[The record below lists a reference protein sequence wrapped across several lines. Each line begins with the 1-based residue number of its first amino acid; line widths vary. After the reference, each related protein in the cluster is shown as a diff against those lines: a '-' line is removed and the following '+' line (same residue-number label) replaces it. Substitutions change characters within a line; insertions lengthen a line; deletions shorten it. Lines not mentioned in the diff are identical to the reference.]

1 MAISPRKLAANQKN
15 AQWSTGPRTPEGKA
29 RVRHNALKHGLLAK
43 EVIVPVGDEQEKRAE
58 FDLFLDD
65 LWQHYAPVGPIEA
78 MLVDRIAVAYWRLRR
93 ATRAEVGELR
103 LEFDK
108 AAGSG
113 AVVLFSGIVER
124 LQKQFEEADPNFDLA
139 TWLRTDDNAATLG
152 WDVKSALAA
161 RGESGRK
168 IIATGER
175 ERTLRPMAMGKRK
188 SEQAP
193 LWIPTTE
200 LPVSPG
206 HPFYV
211 RLNTIL
217 DAAGFDR
224 FVEEQCRAFY
234 APVMGRPSLAP
245 GRYFR
250 LLLIGY
256 FEGLDSERGIAWRAA
271 DSLAVRTF
279 LGLGLED
286 GAPDHS
292 TISRTRRLIDV
303 ETHRAV
309 FTWVQERL
317 VEAGLLKGQ
326 TIAID
331 ATTLEANAAMRSI
344 VRRDTGESYQRFL
357 TRLAAASGIKTPTRA
372 ALARLDRRR
381 KKRTSNAEWVNPSDP
396 DAKVAKMK
404 DGRTHLAHKAEHAV
418 DLETG
423 ALVAVTL
430 HGADVGDTTSLLAT
444 ALAAGE
450 QLEAAQA
457 TVPRDLVGDKGYHS
471 NETLLA
477 LAAIGVRAYLAE
489 PDRGRR
495 CWMKAPEA
503 QGPVYGNRRRVS
515 GRRGKRLMR
524 RRGEYVERTFAHLY
538 DTGGLRRTYLRGHQ
552 NILKRLIVHAG
563 AFNLGLLM
571 RHAIGRGTPRGLQGG
586 GRPCFVLWLTVYTQL
601 AQLGTTL
608 ASCAGGPRS
617 LSRDGTSFFA
627 HAITC

>member
-1 MAISPRKLAANQKN
+1 
-15 AQWSTGPRTPEGKA
+15 
-29 RVRHNALKHGLLAK
+29 
-43 EVIVPVGDEQEKRAE
+43 
-58 FDLFLDD
+58 
-65 LWQHYAPVGPIEA
+65 
-78 MLVDRIAVAYWRLRR
+78 
-93 ATRAEVGELR
+93 
-103 LEFDK
+103 
-108 AAGSG
+108 
-113 AVVLFSGIVER
+113 
-124 LQKQFEEADPNFDLA
+124 
-139 TWLRTDDNAATLG
+139 
-152 WDVKSALAA
+152 
-161 RGESGRK
+161 
-168 IIATGER
+168 
-175 ERTLRPMAMGKRK
+175 MAMGKRK

-211 RLNTIL
+211 RLNVIL
-217 DAAGFDR
+217 DAADFDR

-250 LLLIGY
+250 LLLVGY

-271 DSLAVRTF
+271 DSLAVRNF
-279 LGLGLED
+279 LGLGLDE

-303 ETHRAV
+303 EAHRAV
-309 FTWVQERL
+309 FTWVQEQL
-317 VEAGLLKGQ
+317 VEAGLLTGK

-344 VRRDTGESYQRFL
+344 VRRDTGESYQQFL
-357 TRLAAASGIKTPTRA
+357 TRLAAASGIKTPTRE

-381 KKRTSNAEWVNPSDP
+381 KKRTSNAEWVNP
-396 DAKVAKMK
+396 
-404 DGRTHLAHKAEHAV
+404 
-418 DLETG
+418 
-423 ALVAVTL
+423 
-430 HGADVGDTTSLLAT
+430 AD
-444 ALAAGE
+444 
-450 QLEAAQA
+450 
-457 TVPRDLVGDKGYHS
+457 
-471 NETLLA
+471 
-477 LAAIGVRAYLAE
+477 

-495 CWMKAPEA
+495 CWTTAPEA
-503 QGPVYGNRRRVS
+503 QGPVYGNRRRVG

-524 RRGEYVERTFAHLY
+524 RRGEYVERTFAHVY